1 MDREPETDN
10 LNPVS
15 RERETGRPTTV
26 SSEQRTVIPVIA
38 EEIVVGRKAVKT
50 GAVRVHK
57 RVHERVERVEMP
69 VIQDALD
76 VRRVVVNRVVAAAPG
91 IRKVGDTTIIPVVEE
106 ELVVTKRLV
115 LKEELH
121 VTRRRV
127 KTRATR
133 EVTLRR
139 EEARIEKVDAQGRP
153 LPGKVVRAPRR
164 NPIIPEN

>member
-1 MDREPETDN
+1 MDREPENDN
-10 LNPVS
+10 V
-15 RERETGRPTTV
+15 ERVAPEKETARPAAA
-26 SSEQRTVIPVIA
+26 SGQQTVIPVIA

-57 RVHERVERVEMP
+57 RVQERVEHVEMP
-69 VIQDALD
+69 LLQDALD

-106 ELVVTKRLV
+106 ELVVTKRLI

-127 KTRATR
+127 KTRTAR

-139 EEARIEKVDAQGRP
+139 EEARIERVDAQGRP
-153 LPGKVVRAPRR
+153 VPAKAVRAPRR
-164 NPIIPEN
+164 NNIIPEN